1 MVWGDILSL
10 YRKPQTREVD
20 FFAFHRSMI
29 LFLDNHFI
37 LSWVIFFPC
46 ELCKFNQ
53 ILILRRPPWD
63 DIVSRIANWPSFG
76 KQVED
81 WFWLIRLVCALPL
94 GLNGGIS
101 SKGFF
106 LAPQGVVPRPNAE
119 ELLELLSLQRK
130 YIWWQKSKY
139 DLMWCDFKLD
149 IILPNGNNRVLTH
162 YFQHYTHVSSNYR
175 DVM

>member
-1 MVWGDILSL
+1 MSYFLVVSYHGIISL
-10 YRKPQTREVD
+10 ERKKLYYFLV
-20 FFAFHRSMI
+20 FHRSMI

-37 LSWVIFFPC
+37 RSCVIFFPC

-53 ILILRRPPWD
+53 TLILRWPPWD

-81 WFWLIRLVCALPL
+81 WFWLIRLVCVLPL
-94 GLNGGIS
+94 GSKGGIS

-119 ELLELLSLQRK
+119 ELFELLSLQGK
-130 YIWWQKSKY
+130 YS
-139 DLMWCDFKLD
+139 
-149 IILPNGNNRVLTH
+149 
-162 YFQHYTHVSSNYR
+162 
-175 DVM
+175 

>member
-1 MVWGDILSL
+1 MSYFLVVLLIRAICWYFELSICTGGLGDILPL
-10 YRKPQTREVD
+10 YRKPLTREGN

-37 LSWVIFFPC
+37 RSCVIFFPC

-53 ILILRRPPWD
+53 TLILRWPLWD

-81 WFWLIRLVCALPL
+81 WFWLIRLVCVLPL
-94 GLNGGIS
+94 GSNGGIS

-119 ELLELLSLQRK
+119 ELLELLSLQGK
-130 YIWWQKSKY
+130 YS
-139 DLMWCDFKLD
+139 
-149 IILPNGNNRVLTH
+149 
-162 YFQHYTHVSSNYR
+162 
-175 DVM
+175 